1 MSQNYEERLEEMYG
15 NFSELY
21 DEKSNR
27 QREYLKK
34 IKKTGK

>member
-15 NFSELY
+15 EFSEQY

-27 QREYLKK
+27 QRDYLKK
-34 IKKTGK
+34 TKKQGK

>member
-15 NFSELY
+15 DFSEFY

-27 QREYLKK
+27 QRGYLKK
-34 IKKTGK
+34 IQKTGK